1 MNSRPSSL
9 KSSLRK
15 ALLRIS
21 LLVITAIAGVSA
33 QADPSVARLWDEQ
46 VLNAIRIDRPNPPV
60 HARNLFSLSVAMW
73 DAWAAY
79 EPLAKGYV
87 YTNKHTAGDIASA
100 RREAISYAA
109 YKLLRSRF
117 ANAVRPVDTREALD
131 EQMALL
137 GYDINVETTD
147 PSTPAGLGNLI
158 FQQVHEFFLADG
170 ARQAQGY
177 SDLPL
182 EEGGYS
188 PINTFTLLIG
198 TPGSLA
204 TNINRWQP
212 LAITDALTQNGIPAD
227 SIQKFVGVNWWNV
240 RPFALERPFPRI
252 PWIDIGPP
260 PQLGVSAEQDEIFRS
275 NVVAVIK
282 ASSTLTPDDET
293 RIDISPAAFG
303 NNPLGYNTGTGHTN
317 NPATGQP
324 YASQVVKIGDF
335 GRVLS
340 EYWADGPHSET
351 PPGHWNVI
359 ANQVRDH
366 PDFHARFGG
375 TGPELDPLEWDVKMY
390 FALNAAVHDAACA
403 AWTIKRYYDGWR
415 PMSAVRYMAMLGQC
429 TITNDPSYH
438 PHGLPLIPGLI
449 ELSTAETTLPGGRHD
464 GVPEGLIAIRTWP
477 GQVRDPLVSYAGVHW
492 VRGDMWWP
500 YNTKTFVTPA
510 FPGFV
515 SGHSTFS
522 RAAAEVMASIT
533 GSDFFP
539 GGMGVWDAP
548 VNERL
553 IFEVG
558 PSETIQLQWATYFD
572 AADYAGIAR
581 IYGGIHPPAD
591 DFGGRRVGSEAGK
604 RAWAKSLTFFYPQL
618 GPDVSIVR
626 TGISV
631 NQDGVCTFTF
641 DAAPGFHYRLQHSAT
656 LDGTFT
662 NTAPDSITGNGPT
675 LSLTHTSDGAAG
687 FFRVQRSTSP

>member
-1 MNSRPSSL
+1 L
-9 KSSLRK
+9 VAV
-15 ALLRIS
+15 ALASIS
-21 LLVITAIAGVSA
+21 ANA
-33 QADPSVARLWDEQ
+33 QQSVARIWDEQ
-46 VLNAIRIDRPNPPV
+46 ILSAIRIDRPNPPV

-79 EPLAKGYV
+79 DPVAKGYV
-87 YTNKHTAGDIASA
+87 YTNKHTAANIAAA
-100 RREAISYAA
+100 RREAISYAS
-109 YKLLRSRF
+109 YRLLRSRF
-117 ANAVRPVDTREALD
+117 ANSVGVIQTMEALD
-131 EQMALL
+131 AQFAEL
-137 GYDINVETTD
+137 GYDPSVETVD

-158 FQQVHEFFLADG
+158 FQQVHEFFINDG
-170 ARQAQGY
+170 SRQAQGY
-177 SDLPL
+177 ADLPP
-182 EEGGYS
+182 EQGGYT
-188 PINTFTLLIG
+188 PTNTFTLLIG

-227 SIQKFVGVNWWNV
+227 SIQKFVGANWWNV
-240 RPFALERPFPRI
+240 RSFSLTRPFPRM
-252 PWIDIGPP
+252 PWIDVGLP
-260 PQLGVSAEQDEIFRS
+260 PQLGLDPEQDEAFRS
-275 NVVAVIK
+275 NVVAVIR

-293 RIDISPAAFG
+293 RMDISPAAFG
-303 NNPLGYNTGTGHTN
+303 DNPLGENSGRGHPI

-324 YASQVVKIGDF
+324 YESHSVKVGDF
-335 GRVLS
+335 GRVLT

-359 ANQVRDH
+359 ANEVRDH
-366 PDFHARFGG
+366 PEFRARFRGV
-375 TGPELDPLEWDVKMY
+375 GPELDPLEWDVKMY

-429 TITNDPSYH
+429 TLTNDPSYH

-449 ELSTAETTLPGGRHD
+449 ELSTEETAVPGGRHD
-464 GVPEGLIAIRTWP
+464 GVPAGLIALRAWP

-522 RAAAEVMASIT
+522 RAAAEVLTEIT
-533 GSDFFP
+533 GSRFFP
-539 GGMGVWDAP
+539 GGMGGWDAP
-548 VNERL
+548 ANERL

-558 PSETIQLQWATYFD
+558 PSETIQLQWATYYD

-591 DFGGRRVGSEAGK
+591 DFGGRIVGSQAGK
-604 RAWAKSLTFFYPQL
+604 LAWNKALTFFAPEQ
-618 GPDVSIVR
+618 VAN
-626 TGISV
+626 ISATIRDAG
-631 NQDGVCTFTF
+631 NNSLSFTF
-641 DAAPGFHYRLQHSAT
+641 DSSPGFYYRLQHSAT
-656 LDGTFT
+656 LGGEFA
-662 NTAPDSITGNGPT
+662 NTA
-675 LSLTHTSDGAAG
+675 GAAVSGTGQPLTITHPAEGASG
-687 FFRVQRSTSP
+687 FFRVRRSTSP